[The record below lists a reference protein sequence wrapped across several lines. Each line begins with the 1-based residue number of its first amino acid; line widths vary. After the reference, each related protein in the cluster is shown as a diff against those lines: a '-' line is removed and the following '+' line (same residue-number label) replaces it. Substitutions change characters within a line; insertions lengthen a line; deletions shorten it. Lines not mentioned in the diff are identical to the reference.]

1 MTTPETASDRPPVVD
16 LQGVG
21 RTFEAT
27 PPVDALKDVDLQI
40 HPGEHVAIV
49 GPSGSGKS
57 TLLHV
62 LGCLDRPTVGTYR
75 LDGID
80 VSALDDG
87 RRTGLRGQR
96 IGFVFQAFHLMPHRT
111 VRENVEAAALYDGTP
126 RHDRAERAQQAVE
139 RVGMGH
145 RLDATPRT
153 LSGGEQQ
160 RVAVARATLSG
171 PSLLLADEPTGNLDS
186 ENTRSL
192 LALFDD
198 LCEDGMTLAMVTH
211 DAEVS
216 DRAERQLTMIDGR
229 LHEERA

>member
-1 MTTPETASDRPPVVD
+1 MAPDPPPVVE
-16 LQGVG
+16 LERVG
-21 RTFEAT
+21 RTFAAT
-27 PPVDALKDVDLQI
+27 PPVEALREVDLRI
-40 HPGEHVAIV
+40 DPGEHVAIV
-49 GPSGSGKS
+49 GPSGSGKT

-126 RHDRAERAQQAVE
+126 RDQRRDRAEQAVE
-139 RVGMGH
+139 RVGMSH

-160 RVAVARATLSG
+160 RVAVARAILSG
-171 PSLLLADEPTGNLDS
+171 PTLLLADEPTGNLDS

-229 LHEERA
+229 LHQERT